1 MAEKKAAEKKENKLT
16 IEESFSKIEEIIEK
30 LENPEISLE
39 DSFQEYQAG
48 MKLLKDCDKQI
59 EKVEKKVLVL
69 EETGETHEF

>member
-1 MAEKKAAEKKENKLT
+1 MAEKKEKKLSV
-16 IEESFSKIEEIIEK
+16 EESFAQIEEIIEK

-39 DSFQEYQAG
+39 ESFKEYQAG

-59 EKVEKKVLVL
+59 EKVEKQILVL

>member
-1 MAEKKAAEKKENKLT
+1 MSKESKESKLS
-16 IEESFSKIEEIIEK
+16 IEESFLKIEEIIEK

-39 DSFQEYQAG
+39 ASFQEYQTG

-59 EKVEKKVLVL
+59 EKVEKKILIL

>member
-1 MAEKKAAEKKENKLT
+1 MAEKKEKKLS
-16 IEESFSKIEEIIEK
+16 IEESFSQIEKIIEK

-39 DSFQEYQAG
+39 DSFKEYQAG

-59 EKVEKKVLVL
+59 EKVEKKILVL

>member
-1 MAEKKAAEKKENKLT
+1 MGKESKESKLS

-39 DSFQEYQAG
+39 VSFQEYQAG

-59 EKVEKKVLVL
+59 EKVEKKILVL

>member
-1 MAEKKAAEKKENKLT
+1 MAEKKEKKLSV
-16 IEESFSKIEEIIEK
+16 EESFAQIEEIIEK

-39 DSFQEYQAG
+39 DSFKEYQAG

-59 EKVEKKVLVL
+59 EKVEKQILVL

>member
-1 MAEKKAAEKKENKLT
+1 MTEQKEKKLS
-16 IEESFSKIEEIIEK
+16 IEEGFSKIEAIIEK

-39 DSFQEYQAG
+39 NSFQEYEKG

-59 EKVEKKVLVL
+59 EKVEKKILVL